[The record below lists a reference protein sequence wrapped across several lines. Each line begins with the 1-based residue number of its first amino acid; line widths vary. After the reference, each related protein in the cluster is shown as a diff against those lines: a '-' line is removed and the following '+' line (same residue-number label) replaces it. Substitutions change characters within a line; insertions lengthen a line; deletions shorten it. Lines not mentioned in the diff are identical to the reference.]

1 MKGTKEMW
9 GEWFEMVTW
18 LCYYNYVYIVRRPS
32 KFSRIVDRQL
42 TTVTSNNNSSGQ
54 IVNNIITGCKELP
67 ISSKKTQRDEFDLES
82 SSDED
87 ELSEKEVEDD
97 HSASVSDVLNEES
110 STHTKFVQ
118 REKSGRK
125 FKSSVNENLS
135 AKPRSPTNRKSPSKK
150 RK

>member
-1 MKGTKEMW
+1 MSDLK
-9 GEWFEMVTW
+9 W
-18 LCYYNYVYIVRRPS
+18 LPDYNYVYIVRRPS

-67 ISSKKTQRDEFDLES
+67 ISLKKTQRDEFDLET

-87 ELSEKEVEDD
+87 ELSEEEVEDD
-97 HSASVSDVLNEES
+97 HSASVSGVMNEEPP
-110 STHTKFVQ
+110 TQKLFVQ
-118 REKSGRK
+118 KEKSRRK

-135 AKPRSPTNRKSPSKK
+135 AKPRSPTNRKSPSKSSKK